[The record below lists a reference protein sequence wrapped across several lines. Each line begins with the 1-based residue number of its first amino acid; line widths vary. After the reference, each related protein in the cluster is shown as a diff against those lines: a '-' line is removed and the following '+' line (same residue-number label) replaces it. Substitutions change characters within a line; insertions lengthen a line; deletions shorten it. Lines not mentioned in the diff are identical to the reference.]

1 MILSLGSFAQ
11 NGRKDAGGTAHTI
24 SGRIYDADNGSPLEL
39 VNIVF
44 ENNAY
49 WAVSDLDGRFSLKM
63 KDGDYHYEVSYI
75 GYETAQW
82 KFSGGRRKL
91 KRV

>member
-1 MILSLGSFAQ
+1 MRFSKCFLLAAAMILSLGSFAQ

-63 KDGDYHYEVSYI
+63 KDGDYH
-75 GYETAQW
+75 
-82 KFSGGRRKL
+82 
-91 KRV
+91 